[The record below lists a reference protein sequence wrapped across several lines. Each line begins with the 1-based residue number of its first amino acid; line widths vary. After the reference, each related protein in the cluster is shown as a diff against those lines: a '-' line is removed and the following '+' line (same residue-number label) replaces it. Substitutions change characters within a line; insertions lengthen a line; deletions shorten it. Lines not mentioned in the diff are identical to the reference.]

1 MATYPKNFKKIKK
14 LHLRRDS
21 NPQSSATLCSQ
32 VDTRDLGG
40 RRVIHYAT
48 EATLFFKQS
57 FLVSNWL
64 IIICYDIN
72 LLVLQ

>member
-1 MATYPKNFKKIKK
+1 MAIYPKNFKKSKK

-48 EATLFFKQS
+48 EAT
-57 FLVSNWL
+57 
-64 IIICYDIN
+64 
-72 LLVLQ
+72 